1 MSRSW
6 KNEFHRW
13 RDKCKNIEECTLD
26 IEECRGDSKFSFHPL
41 VDTLNICKSWHDLT
55 EGGKRKTYYANG
67 YIIFFLNDYSTCKHI
82 ITVTY
87 IPSLLFNLSYK
98 ILSKCKELTFIL
110 LLSINPHPTHP
121 TPPFLFS
128 RPRTHYL
135 TSLSLNC
142 LSLSL
147 FTPYS
152 SYQNQPTHSP
162 RQVYPS
168 QVYKHSY
175 LDSMYASVHRRG
187 NFHRGNK
194 FQVVGGDYAWR
205 ENRLAW
211 RGRSMDRDG
220 RIRIVRLYPPI

>member
-98 ILSKCKELTFIL
+98 ILSKCKEFTFIL

-135 TSLSLNC
+135 TSHSLNC

-147 FTPYS
+147 SSLHILLTKINQHTPHGKFTRLRFT
-152 SYQNQPTHSP
+152 NTHIWIQCMLRCIGGVISI
-162 RQVYPS
+162 
-168 QVYKHSY
+168 
-175 LDSMYASVHRRG
+175 G
-187 NFHRGNK
+187 ETNFK
-194 FQVVGGDYAWR
+194 WWGGITHEERTAWH
-205 ENRLAW
+205 EGDAVW
-211 RGRSMDRDG
+211 IGMG
-220 RIRIVRLYPPI
+220 EFV